1 MGKVK
6 KEAYKAYLDRLSMPF
21 APKKLSQEE
30 IEKYNRE
37 NPLPTEEELA
47 RIRKEAGL

>member
-1 MGKVK
+1 MNEVE
-6 KEAYKAYLDRLSMPF
+6 KEAYEAYLDRLSMPF
-21 APKKLSQEE
+21 APKKLPREE

-47 RIRKEAGL
+47 RIRKAAGV